1 MQYNYEWDRL
11 KAKLNLSKHG
21 VDFKEACKVF
31 DDPMA
36 ITLFDDEE
44 STPEEDL
51 YDFHLFTIG
60 IPTYRNGIRVVLD
73 NPHVGVQK
81 LKVEYFKIASGTCI
95 AQNGN
100 ATT

>member
-44 STPEEDL
+44 STPEEDRWVNIGQAQGHYYL
-51 YDFHLFTIG
+51 VVAHTFRNPTEDAVTIRL
-60 IPTYRNGIRVVLD
+60 ISARPATKHEIRQYEQ
-73 NPHVGVQK
+73 G
-81 LKVEYFKIASGTCI
+81 
-95 AQNGN
+95 
-100 ATT
+100 